1 MVAHLPLTAIH
12 QRDAVFGRVPAAGM
26 TRTNADGTAVQP
38 RRGRYDGAMIEFV
51 AVQMGQSQFF
61 PNLGECQW
69 RCVADTYEAGHAV
82 CAVGPVHYS
91 MIELAGCRRHRKGL
105 LRSAEP
111 HRLDGIRRGCRS

>member
-1 MVAHLPLTAIH
+1 LSSS
-12 QRDAVFGRVPAAGM
+12 
-26 TRTNADGTAVQP
+26 
-38 RRGRYDGAMIEFV
+38 RRKWV
-51 AVQMGQSQFF
+51 KVNSF

-105 LRSAEP
+105 LRSA
-111 HRLDGIRRGCRS
+111 